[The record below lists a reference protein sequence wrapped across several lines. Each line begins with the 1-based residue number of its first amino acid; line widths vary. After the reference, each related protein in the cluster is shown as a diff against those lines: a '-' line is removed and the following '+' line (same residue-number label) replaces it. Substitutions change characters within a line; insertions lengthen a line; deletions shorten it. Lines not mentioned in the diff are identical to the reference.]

1 MYRRLTP
8 RDKFLAI
15 GSDGLWEKMTPNQV
29 VRLVGEHI
37 KGKSKDKNAATHL
50 IRNALG
56 GTTYDLDHIKLSQS
70 LSLPKDMVRMQRDDI
85 TIQVVFFDEEYLRK
99 C

>member
-37 KGKSKDKNAATHL
+37 NGKSVLRPLEN
-50 IRNALG
+50 
-56 GTTYDLDHIKLSQS
+56 
-70 LSLPKDMVRMQRDDI
+70 LPAD
-85 TIQVVFFDEEYLRK
+85 
-99 C
+99 